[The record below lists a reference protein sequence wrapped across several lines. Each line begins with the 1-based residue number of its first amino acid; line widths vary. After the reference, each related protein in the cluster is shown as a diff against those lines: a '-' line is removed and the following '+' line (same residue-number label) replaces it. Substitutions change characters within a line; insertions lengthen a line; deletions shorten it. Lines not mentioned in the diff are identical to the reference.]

1 MDFYSLSMPLCT
13 GNENR
18 KSNFMLLLCSVYAI
32 MLVSEICEYLGS
44 GLKVPTEING
54 FLLSIDASLYQKR
67 KIENLILCSV
77 YAIMLVSEIFKRLPE
92 TKNRKSNFMLILCSV
107 YAIML
112 VSEIFEYL
120 GSGLKVPT
128 EINGFLLSI
137 DASLYQKRK
146 IENLILC

>member
-1 MDFYSLSMPLCT
+1 
-13 GNENR
+13 
-18 KSNFMLLLCSVYAI
+18 
-32 MLVSEICEYLGS
+32 MLVSEFFEYLGS

-54 FLLSIDASLYQKR
+54 FLLSIDASLYQKQ
-67 KIENLILCSV
+67 KLENI
-77 YAIMLVSEIFKRLPE
+77 
-92 TKNRKSNFMLILCSV
+92 KSNFMLILCSG

-112 VSEIFEYL
+112 VSEFFEYL

-146 IENLILC
+146 IENLILCWFYAQFMLLC

>member
-1 MDFYSLSMPLCT
+1 
-13 GNENR
+13 
-18 KSNFMLLLCSVYAI
+18 
-32 MLVSEICEYLGS
+32 
-44 GLKVPTEING
+44 
-54 FLLSIDASLYQKR
+54 
-67 KIENLILCSV
+67 
-77 YAIMLVSEIFKRLPE
+77 
-92 TKNRKSNFMLILCSV
+92 MLILCSG

-146 IENLILC
+146 LENLILC